1 MSSFLVATSRQCCR
15 RLGMLPTT
23 SRTAATA
30 AAASYHKTA
39 TGPVGL
45 EVNPNSREDF
55 IKQQKALLEKVK
67 VRPYG
72 WRGRKERGGG
82 RTEGM
87 KEGRRDG
94 MMGCVATCGM
104 AWIYSVN
111 EPPRS
116 VCF

>member
-1 MSSFLVATSRQCCR
+1 MSSFLVATTRQCCR

-23 SRTAATA
+23 SSRTVAPLSMQAATA

-67 VRPYG
+67 VRACG
-72 WRGRKERGGG
+72 WRGRREGG
-82 RTEGM
+82 RVGWGEVG
-87 KEGRRDG
+87 
-94 MMGCVATCGM
+94 
-104 AWIYSVN
+104 
-111 EPPRS
+111 
-116 VCF
+116 